1 MTRRLSAPRSSRPP
15 RATPTFDR
23 GEAVLVGRLTRRDET
38 AYRQVVERLHTHLY
52 RLARAHVGDAA
63 TAEDIVQDTWLAVVS
78 GVDGFRR
85 GSSLRTWTMSIAK
98 NLAINTAT
106 RDARCQPLATPLT
119 DGELGAEAMW
129 TRPAQSPEETLLA
142 REKQD
147 AIARAIAALPPKQRK
162 ILTLRDLE
170 GATREEACRHVEVSA
185 ANQRVL
191 LHRARAKVR
200 TRLALADGVADPSPS
215 AASEA
220 ATAERRTRVI
230 DVEGASAPL
239 HGA

>member
-1 MTRRLSAPRSSRPP
+1 MTHRLQAPRSTRPP

-23 GEAVLVGRLTRRDET
+23 GEAVLVERLTRRDET

-85 GSSLRTWTMSIAK
+85 GSSLRTWTMSIAR

-106 RDARCQPLATPLT
+106 RDARCPPLAAPLAE
-119 DGELGAEAMW
+119 DELGAGAMW
-129 TRPAQSPEETLLA
+129 TRPAQGPEEALLA
-142 REKQD
+142 REKRD
-147 AIARAIAALPPKQRK
+147 TIARAIAALPAKQRK

-185 ANQRVL
+185 GNQRVL

-200 TRLALADGVADPSPS
+200 TRLAQAQAVADPSPS
-215 AASEA
+215 SASEA
-220 ATAERRTRVI
+220 ARQCPGVDESPDLRCR
-230 DVEGASAPL
+230 P
-239 HGA
+239 

>member
-1 MTRRLSAPRSSRPP
+1 MTRRLPAPRSTRPP
-15 RATPTFDR
+15 GATPNLDHD
-23 GEAVLVGRLTRRDET
+23 EAVLLGRLTRRDET

-78 GVDGFRR
+78 GLDGFRR
-85 GSSLRTWTMSIAK
+85 GSSLRTWTMSIAR

-106 RDARCQPLATPLT
+106 RDARCQPLAAPLT
-119 DGELGAEAMW
+119 EGELGAVAMW

-147 AIARAIAALPPKQRK
+147 AIARAIAALPPKQRR

-185 ANQRVL
+185 GNQRVL

-200 TRLALADGVADPSPS
+200 TRLAQAQAVADPSPS
-215 AASEA
+215 SASEA
-220 ATAERRTRVI
+220 ARQCPGVDESPDLRCR
-230 DVEGASAPL
+230 P
-239 HGA
+239 

>member
-38 AYRQVVERLHTHLY
+38 AYRQVVERLQTHLY

-63 TAEDIVQDTWLAVVS
+63 TAEDIVQETWLAVVS

-85 GSSLRTWTMSIAK
+85 GSSLRTWTMSIAR
-98 NLAINTAT
+98 NLAIDMAT
-106 RDARCQPLATPLT
+106 RDARCPPLAAPMSE
-119 DGELGAEAMW
+119 GELGAGVMW

-142 REKQD
+142 REKRD
-147 AIARAIAALPPKQRK
+147 AIARAIAALPPQQRK
-162 ILTLRDLE
+162 ILTLCDLE
-170 GATREEACRHVEVSA
+170 GATREEARRHVEVSA
-185 ANQRVL
+185 GNQRVL

-200 TRLALADGVADPSPS
+200 TRLAQADAVAGPSPS

-220 ATAERRTRVI
+220 ARQCPEAG
-230 DVEGASAPL
+230 EGPGL
-239 HGA
+239 RCRP

>member
-1 MTRRLSAPRSSRPP
+1 MTRRLPAPRSTRPP
-15 RATPTFDR
+15 GATPNLDHD
-23 GEAVLVGRLTRRDET
+23 EAVLLGRLTRRDET

-85 GSSLRTWTMSIAK
+85 GSSLRTWTMSIAR

-106 RDARCQPLATPLT
+106 RDARCQPLAAPLT
-119 DGELGAEAMW
+119 EGELGAVAMW

-142 REKQD
+142 GERRD
-147 AIARAIAALPPKQRK
+147 AIARAIAALPPKQRR

-185 ANQRVL
+185 GNQRVL
-191 LHRARAKVR
+191 LHRARATVR
-200 TRLALADGVADPSPS
+200 TRLAQADAVADPSRS

-220 ATAERRTRVI
+220 ARQCPLK
-230 DVEGASAPL
+230 APDRL
-239 HGA
+239 SVRHSR

>member
-1 MTRRLSAPRSSRPP
+1 MTRRLPAPRSTRPP
-15 RATPTFDR
+15 GATPNLDHD
-23 GEAVLVGRLTRRDET
+23 EAVLLGRLTRRDET
-38 AYRQVVERLHTHLY
+38 AYRQVVERLQTHLY

-78 GVDGFRR
+78 GLDGFRR
-85 GSSLRTWTMSIAK
+85 GSSLRTWTMSIAR

-106 RDARCQPLATPLT
+106 RDARCRPLAAPVTE
-119 DGELGAEAMW
+119 GELGAKAMW

-142 REKQD
+142 REKRD
-147 AIARAIAALPPKQRK
+147 AIARAIAALPPKQRR

-185 ANQRVL
+185 GNQRVL
-191 LHRARAKVR
+191 LHRARATVR
-200 TRLALADGVADPSPS
+200 TRLAQADAVADPSRS

-220 ATAERRTRVI
+220 ARQCPLK
-230 DVEGASAPL
+230 APDRL
-239 HGA
+239 SVRHSR

>member
-1 MTRRLSAPRSSRPP
+1 MTRRLPAPRSTRPP
-15 RATPTFDR
+15 RAIPTFDR

-38 AYRQVVERLHTHLY
+38 AYRQVVDRLHTHLY
-52 RLARAHVGDAA
+52 RLARAHVDDAA

-85 GSSLRTWTMSIAK
+85 GSSLRTWTMSIAR

-106 RDARCQPLATPLT
+106 RDARCRPLAAPVTE
-119 DGELGAEAMW
+119 DELGAGAMW

-142 REKQD
+142 REERA

-162 ILTLRDLE
+162 ILTLLDLE

-185 ANQRVL
+185 GNQRVL

-200 TRLALADGVADPSPS
+200 TRVAQADLVADPSPS

-220 ATAERRTRVI
+220 ARQCSRVN
-230 DVEGASAPL
+230 EAPDL
-239 HGA
+239 RCRP

>member
-1 MTRRLSAPRSSRPP
+1 MTHRLPAHRSTRPP

-23 GEAVLVGRLTRRDET
+23 GEAVLVARLTRRDET
-38 AYRQVVERLHTHLY
+38 AYRLVVERFHTHLY

-78 GVDGFRR
+78 GLDGFRR
-85 GSSLRTWTMSIAK
+85 GSSLRTWTMSIAR

-106 RDARCQPLATPLT
+106 RDARCQPLAAPLT
-119 DGELGAEAMW
+119 EGELGAVAMW

-142 REKQD
+142 GERRD
-147 AIARAIAALPPKQRK
+147 AIARAIAALPPKQRR

-185 ANQRVL
+185 GNQRVL

-200 TRLALADGVADPSPS
+200 NRLAQADAVAGPSPS

-220 ATAERRTRVI
+220 ARHCPGVDE
-230 DVEGASAPL
+230 APDL
-239 HGA
+239 RCRP

>member
-1 MTRRLSAPRSSRPP
+1 MTHRLPAPRSTRPP

-38 AYRQVVERLHTHLY
+38 AYRQVVELLHTHLY

-63 TAEDIVQDTWLAVVS
+63 TAEDIVQETWLAVVS

-85 GSSLRTWTMSIAK
+85 GSSLRTWTMSIAR

-106 RDARCQPLATPLT
+106 RDARCRPLAAPLT
-119 DGELGAEAMW
+119 EGELGAEAMW

-142 REKQD
+142 REKRD

-162 ILTLRDLE
+162 ILTLCDLE

-185 ANQRVL
+185 GNQRVL

-200 TRLALADGVADPSPS
+200 TRLAQADAFADPSPS

-220 ATAERRTRVI
+220 ARQSPEVG
-230 DVEGASAPL
+230 EGPDL
-239 HGA
+239 RCRP